1 MKLDVEHI
9 SGIAV
14 LSVTETPTGDESDD
28 LVSTVHQILEKGTC
42 KFVVDLSEME
52 KIDSVG
58 IESLLKAYTVV
69 AEKNGRL
76 AVVLPS
82 TFLNTHLRAI
92 PELISVF
99 EMHQSRE
106 EAIQALLDPATAPHR
121 IEPEA
126 RQKLETTESQ
136 RPRSS
141 ESLIIT
147 LGVILLG
154 GLISLAV
161 WLIVAVYHFFT

>member
-14 LSVTETPTGDESDD
+14 LSVKEWLTGDESDG
-28 LVSTVHQILEKGTC
+28 LVSTVRQILENGTC

-82 TFLNTHLRAI
+82 TFLNTHL
-92 PELISVF
+92 
-99 EMHQSRE
+99 
-106 EAIQALLDPATAPHR
+106 
-121 IEPEA
+121 
-126 RQKLETTESQ
+126 
-136 RPRSS
+136 
-141 ESLIIT
+141 
-147 LGVILLG
+147 
-154 GLISLAV
+154 
-161 WLIVAVYHFFT
+161 